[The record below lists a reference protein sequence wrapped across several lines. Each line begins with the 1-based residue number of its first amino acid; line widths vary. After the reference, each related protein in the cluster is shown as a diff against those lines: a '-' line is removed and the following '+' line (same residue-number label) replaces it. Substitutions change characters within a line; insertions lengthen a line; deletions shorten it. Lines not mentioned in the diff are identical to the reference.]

1 MGFLLRQGLSVTA
14 ESDLQS
20 IHFKTRDMRVK
31 INDKIYRLKEIESG
45 VDGLMELVEEPKY
58 KDGDFLHSDWDDENI
73 TIIYREINGNDLYFH
88 VSKSNTIGLG
98 FGEYKFWP
106 NDGDFRLATESEK
119 KELTDALEPLT
130 DALKDAGTTVSTTT
144 ASLQKT
150 KAIVDSIDTTDSK
163 ATMDV
168 SEDKEAGK

>member
-1 MGFLLRQGLSVTA
+1 MKFLKKELSSIKVGF
-14 ESDLQS
+14 
-20 IHFKTRDMRVK
+20 K
-31 INDKIYRLKEIESG
+31 
-45 VDGLMELVEEPKY
+45 
-58 KDGDFLHSDWDDENI
+58 ENI
-73 TIIYREINGNDLYFH
+73 HKKQYWVYTLSILIPIIVAVYNELGRSVDTNTLVVLGNILLGILGISGLFSASSSVSGEKLNPEEIAA
-88 VSKSNTIGLG
+88 K
-98 FGEYKFWP
+98 
-106 NDGDFRLATESEK
+106 A

-168 SEDKEAGK
+168 SKDKEAGK

>member
-1 MGFLLRQGLSVTA
+1 MKFLKKELSSIKVGF
-14 ESDLQS
+14 
-20 IHFKTRDMRVK
+20 K
-31 INDKIYRLKEIESG
+31 
-45 VDGLMELVEEPKY
+45 
-58 KDGDFLHSDWDDENI
+58 ENI
-73 TIIYREINGNDLYFH
+73 HKKQYWVYTLSILIPIIVAVYNELGRSVDTNTLVVLGNILLGILGISGLFSASSSVSDEKLNPEEIAA
-88 VSKSNTIGLG
+88 K
-98 FGEYKFWP
+98 
-106 NDGDFRLATESEK
+106 A

-130 DALKDAGTTVSTTT
+130 SALKDAGTTVSTTT

>member
-1 MGFLLRQGLSVTA
+1 MEFLKKELASIKAGF
-14 ESDLQS
+14 
-20 IHFKTRDMRVK
+20 K
-31 INDKIYRLKEIESG
+31 
-45 VDGLMELVEEPKY
+45 
-58 KDGDFLHSDWDDENI
+58 ENI
-73 TIIYREINGNDLYFH
+73 HKKQYWVYALSILIPIIVAVYNELGRSVDTNTLVVLGNVLLGILGISGLFSASSSSSVPNEKLNPEEIAA
-88 VSKSNTIGLG
+88 K
-98 FGEYKFWP
+98 
-106 NDGDFRLATESEK
+106 A

-130 DALKDAGTTVSTTT
+130 NALKDAGTTVSTTT